1 MMNPM
6 EVNIAPGR
14 KTSLVLPILV
24 GCSAFAIG
32 AVLTFGYVQW
42 QSQKQQL
49 AQMTQM
55 LQLMQNGQMQQTV
68 ARNPAPDLLSV
79 AQPRA
84 DVAQPAPEQ
93 QVVAIAVPAS
103 KSEPQA
109 ETDEM
114 AKSTAERIRD
124 LVARSSDPL
133 VSNAL
138 AEDVARR
145 ETMSIAIQGVNE
157 LVEAAVAGRYTM
169 TSNRTGS
176 TGTGRLSI
184 AFTGH
189 EELQAELESLLSSAA
204 AADMISFKDSVR
216 SSDGSFNGQILLY
229 DLVERALLNGSEEE
243 QSVGNRISQEARE
256 LLATDGVKLGETSSN
271 TGQRVYT
278 VEKGDSLAYIAL
290 QFYGQTN
297 DYRRIFDANRD
308 KLNSPERIQVGQRL
322 VIPNLG

>member
-6 EVNIAPGR
+6 EMNMTQGRR

-55 LQLMQNGQMQQTV
+55 LQVMQTGQMQQTV
-68 ARNPAPDLLSV
+68 TRSAAPDLLTV

-84 DVAQPAPEQ
+84 EVTQPAPTQ
-93 QVVAIAVPAS
+93 QVAAAPAPAP
-103 KSEPQA
+103 KAQA
-109 ETDEM
+109 ETDDM
-114 AKSTAERIRD
+114 AKTTAERIRD

-157 LVEAAVAGRYTM
+157 LVEAAVAGRYTL
-169 TSNRTGS
+169 TSNKAGS

-184 AFTGH
+184 AFTGQ

-229 DLVERALLNGSEEE
+229 DLVERALLNGNEEE
-243 QSVGNRISQEARE
+243 RAVGNRISQEARA
-256 LLATDGVKLGETSSN
+256 LLATDGVKLGEATSGS
-271 TGQRVYT
+271 GQRVYT

-297 DYRRIFDANRD
+297 DYRRIFEANRD
-308 KLNSPERIQVGQRL
+308 KLSSPERIQIGQRL

>member
-1 MMNPM
+1 MNPM
-6 EVNIAPGR
+6 EMNTAPRR

-55 LQLMQNGQMQQTV
+55 LQVMQNGQAQQVVT
-68 ARNPAPDLLSV
+68 RNPAPDLLSV

-84 DVAQPAPEQ
+84 EVVKPEPTQ
-93 QVVAIAVPAS
+93 EVVVAVAAP
-103 KSEPQA
+103 KPEPKA
-109 ETDEM
+109 ETDEV
-114 AKSTAERIRD
+114 AKTTAERIRD

-157 LVEAAVAGRYTM
+157 LVEAAVAGRYTL
-169 TSNRTGS
+169 TSNKAGS

-229 DLVERALLNGSEEE
+229 DLVERALLNGSDAE
-243 QSVGNRISQEARE
+243 QAVGNRISQEARA
-256 LLATDGVKLGETSSN
+256 LLATDGVKLGETSTGN
-271 TGQRVYT
+271 GQRVYT

-290 QFYGQTN
+290 QFYGKTN
-297 DYRRIFDANRD
+297 DYRRIFEANRD
-308 KLNSPERIQVGQRL
+308 KLSSPERIQIGQRL